1 MVALPDTPIAAAPKT
16 GRLARLRRS
25 LFARLAVLVL
35 IFVAVP
41 AILYERFRAADAERQ
56 ELILAAIREK
66 GLVISRA
73 LEPVLQRADS
83 IPYFRLGEELVQFQA
98 GTVSL
103 KLLLRPS
110 AGGSGFFYVA
120 SAPPVASDALDAER
134 ASLLQAGVLD
144 RLERSCDGNLQLAMR
159 VELPGGQTELLTSIS
174 PVRTA
179 GGCWALVTSSL
190 LDDLG
195 GRSLGLPYWR
205 TPEVQLAAAVY
216 LALAA
221 SVLLLFFDLWQ
232 SLARFGRM
240 ARAIGRQVSGAR
252 FADRNDIPELQPVA
266 AEFDRMVE
274 TLRESAAGL
283 RRAAEDTAHAFKT
296 PLGVIRQAI
305 EPLRKRIDPSDTRG
319 AQSLEAIVSALDRL
333 DGLVTTAR
341 RIDRAAA
348 DILDPPHDVV
358 DISALLRALVEG
370 YRAALAGSGPRLIDD
385 IERDVKVLGGAEL
398 VEVVAENLIDNAL
411 SFTPGSGAVRVRVV
425 RRRNMVV
432 LTVEDEG
439 PGVPPAKLDKI
450 FERYYSD
457 RSAAPPT
464 AVTKVVGGDNFGV
477 GLWIVRRNVE
487 AMGGRVI
494 ATNRAEGG
502 LRMQVE
508 LPAAGR

>member
-1 MVALPDTPIAAAPKT
+1 MVALPDSPPASTPPT

-25 LFARLAVLVL
+25 LFARLAILVL

-41 AILYERFRAADAERQ
+41 TILYERFRAADAERQ

-73 LEPVLQRADS
+73 LEPILQRADS
-83 IPYFRLGEELVQFQA
+83 IPYFRLGEELAQFQA

-103 KLLLRPS
+103 KLLLRPNT
-110 AGGSGFFYVA
+110 GSGGFFYVA
-120 SAPPVASDALDAER
+120 SAPPVASDALDVER
-134 ASLLQAGVLD
+134 QRLLEAGVLD
-144 RLERSCDGNLQLAMR
+144 RIERSCDGNLQLAMR

-179 GGCWALVTSSL
+179 GGCWALVASSL

-205 TPEVQLAAAVY
+205 TPEVQLAAVVY

-221 SVLLLFFDLWQ
+221 FVLLLFFDLWQ

-240 ARAIGRQVSGAR
+240 ARAIGRQVTGAR
-252 FADRNDIPELQPVA
+252 FVDRNDIPELQPVA

-274 TLRESAAGL
+274 TLRESASGL

-305 EPLRKRIDPSDTRG
+305 EPLRKRIDPADTRG
-319 AQSLEAIVSALDRL
+319 AQSIEAIVSALDRL

-341 RIDRAAA
+341 RLDRAAA
-348 DILDPPHDVV
+348 DILDPPHEVV
-358 DISALLRALVEG
+358 DVSALLRGLIEG
-370 YRAALAGSGPRLIDD
+370 YRAALAATGPRLLDEIDSG
-385 IERDVKVLGGAEL
+385 VKAMGGAEL
-398 VEVVAENLIDNAL
+398 IEIVAENLIDNAL
-411 SFTPGSGAVRVRVV
+411 SFTPAGRNVKVRAQ
-425 RRRNMVV
+425 RRRSLVV

-439 PGVPPAKLDKI
+439 PGVPPSKVEKI

-457 RSAAPPT
+457 RSAVPAT
-464 AVTKVVGGDNFGV
+464 AAAKPAGESFGV

-508 LPAAGR
+508 LRAA